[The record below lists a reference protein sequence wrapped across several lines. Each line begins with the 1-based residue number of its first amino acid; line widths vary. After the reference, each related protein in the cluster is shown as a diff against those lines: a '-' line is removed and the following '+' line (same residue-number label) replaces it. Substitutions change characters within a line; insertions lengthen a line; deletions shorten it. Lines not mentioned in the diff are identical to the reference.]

1 MSLTFQTGHSLR
13 SIAKILGGKYNGK
26 TISLNTKLD
35 EVDETDFKKLKIPN
49 NSVFQL
55 LPDKTASRQII
66 YCTGA
71 SGSGKSTFTRKYVKE
86 YKKLYKD
93 REVFLFSAL
102 KEDESLDE
110 VKPKRFKIDES
121 LVTNPLDIE
130 DLKDSLVIMD
140 DIDVINPKKVKE
152 AVYHILNEILQIGR
166 HFNIT
171 CIVTNHLPSDF
182 QRTRIILNESHI
194 VCYFPLSAGGKV
206 KYMLEQYLDLDP
218 QQIKY
223 FKKLNTRWCCI
234 FRHFPQLYLCER
246 EIGLLN
252 VDTDDETTK

>member
-1 MSLTFQTGHSLR
+1 M
-13 SIAKILGGKYNGK
+13 
-26 TISLNTKLD
+26 
-35 EVDETDFKKLKIPN
+35 
-49 NSVFQL
+49 
-55 LPDKTASRQII
+55 
-66 YCTGA
+66 
-71 SGSGKSTFTRKYVKE
+71 
-86 YKKLYKD
+86 
-93 REVFLFSAL
+93 FLCNAL

-171 CIVTNHLPSDF
+171 CMVTNHLPSDF
-182 QRTRIILNESHI
+182 QGTGIIINESHI
-194 VCYFPLSAGGKV
+194 VCYFPTSAGGKV

-234 FRHFPQLYLCER
+234 FRHFPQLYLTER